1 MVLKD
6 LKGGEREGPL
16 MDGRIL
22 WYMYSGLFYIEL
34 YLFIQLVFTWMIGRW
49 FVLAG
54 LMLTPDN
61 IEICLAQMHTQK
73 VHIDSIH
80 KNRTES
86 VSCAI
91 DSKPCQQTSPLTID
105 HGLV

>member
-1 MVLKD
+1 
-6 LKGGEREGPL
+6 
-16 MDGRIL
+16 
-22 WYMYSGLFYIEL
+22 
-34 YLFIQLVFTWMIGRW
+34 MIARW

-80 KNRTES
+80 KNVLIELNL
-86 VSCAI
+86 SCAI

-105 HGLV
+105 HGLVGEPSQNC